1 MKAVVLDMYGV
12 IVKQTGDDFVPYI
25 QQTFPHLGSEDIHTP
40 WFKADVGE
48 LTSLDVWR
56 TLGFQGDLEKIE
68 KNYLDTIEINE
79 GFYDFVSTIRKNYK
93 LAIISNDSSRWSQYL
108 REKFDL
114 NQYFDAISI
123 SGDLKIKKPDEE
135 IFRQTI
141 EQLGC
146 NASDCIYVDDRIGNI
161 LAANNIGMK
170 TVLFN
175 CRNIPYNGDTITNF
189 KELGH
194 MLIKLEIGEE
204 YSFSFVKK

>member
-12 IVKQTGDDFVPYI
+12 IVTQTGDD
-25 QQTFPHLGSEDIHTP
+25 L
-40 WFKADVGE
+40 
-48 LTSLDVWR
+48 
-56 TLGFQGDLEKIE
+56 
-68 KNYLDTIEINE
+68 
-79 GFYDFVSTIRKNYK
+79 VSTMRTNYK

-114 NQYFDAISI
+114 NQYFDVISI

-135 IFRQTI
+135 IFRQSI

-146 NASDCIYVDDRIGNI
+146 SASDCIYVDDRIGNI
-161 LAANNIGMK
+161 VAANKIGMK

-175 CRNIPYNGDTITNF
+175 SMNIPYDGDAITNF

-204 YSFSFVKK
+204 YSYSFVKNQ